1 MKKERLEDKIIEP
14 LAKLCV
20 NHIKQTECILKCDNI
35 SINFWNME
43 RNSLL
48 ENEPSKIFKK
58 KHLEWETKL
67 NEVTEHL
74 KDLYKSKEEIIE
86 DLNDFSTQWTNKS
99 M

>member
-1 MKKERLEDKIIEP
+1 MKKEKLEDKIMEP

-20 NHIKQTECILKCDNI
+20 NHIKQTEYILKCDSI

-43 RNSLL
+43 RSSLL
-48 ENEPSKIFKK
+48 ENEPPKIFKK

-74 KDLYKSKEEIIE
+74 KDLYKSKEETIE
-86 DLNDFSTQWTNKS
+86 ELHDFNSKLKIK
-99 M
+99 

>member
-1 MKKERLEDKIIEP
+1 MKKERLEVKLAEP
-14 LAKLCV
+14 LTKLYV
-20 NHIKQTECILKCDNI
+20 NHINQTECILKCDNI

-48 ENEPSKIFKK
+48 ENEPPKIFKQ

-74 KDLYKSKEEIIE
+74 KDLYKSNEETIADLKDFKIE
-86 DLNDFSTQWTNKS
+86 LIRK
-99 M
+99 